1 MEVAMSHTHKEKQE
15 PTHQA
20 PTQVQP
26 VEPEDASRAG
36 DRYEQQKEQLQKNV
50 VHGQTQRHP
59 ETPAGQ
65 HATGSF
71 TGATG
76 AGASGKEHGKQ

>member
-1 MEVAMSHTHKEKQE
+1 MSHAHESIEKDE

-26 VEPEDASRAG
+26 VQPEDASATG
-36 DRYEQQKEQLQKNV
+36 DQHDQQREHLKRNV
-50 VHGQTQRHP
+50 TEGQTQRHP

-76 AGASGKEHGKQ
+76 SDVSGKVKNGQ